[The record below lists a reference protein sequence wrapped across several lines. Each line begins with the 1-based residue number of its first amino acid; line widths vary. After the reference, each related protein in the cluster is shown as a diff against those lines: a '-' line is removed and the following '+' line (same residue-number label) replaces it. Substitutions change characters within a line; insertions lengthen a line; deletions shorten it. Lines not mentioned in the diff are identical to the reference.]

1 MLQPMFQSFWG
12 LKRCILLV
20 EEVVEMWLEKE
31 KLPNSLR
38 VTKLLKYLSS
48 WVT

>member
-1 MLQPMFQSFWG
+1 MHPS
-12 LKRCILLV
+12 V

-38 VTKLLKYLSS
+38 VTKLLKCLTSR
-48 WVT
+48 VT